1 MQDRDESNAEGYTD
15 TPMDKAAALLGHL
28 VDLEN
33 KLRDLPR
40 QREDVTGLGIW
51 KQTETLLTDYIVT
64 TVQLVQIQPLAL
76 FAAGPRRKV
85 GPVLD
90 LERFSEG
97 TRQVIYAAVV
107 ATHWNA
113 PAESPDDFVPSY
125 TPDEAGLQ
133 VVFLYGRWWAV
144 WRQLEEPEDIP
155 PAQRWEVLRIEA
167 DPDAPF
173 GVSFTGV

>member
-1 MQDRDESNAEGYTD
+1 
-15 TPMDKAAALLGHL
+15 
-28 VDLEN
+28 
-33 KLRDLPR
+33 
-40 QREDVTGLGIW
+40 
-51 KQTETLLTDYIVT
+51 IVT

-76 FAAGPRRKV
+76 FAAAPRRPV

-113 PAESPDDFVPSY
+113 PPEHPDDFVPHY

-133 VVFLYGRWWAV
+133 VGYLYGRWVAI
-144 WRQLEEPEDIP
+144 WRQLEEPEDIQ
-155 PAQRWEVLRIEA
+155 PAQRWLILAVDPAPEA
-167 DPDAPF
+167 PY
-173 GVSFTGV
+173 GVCFTGL